1 MKARVMLVLL
11 GLSLFFGGCAKPPD
25 AELSKARSAFSEIEE
40 DKEDLSQEQWWEIQ
54 KAMVAID
61 KEVESQGNKFA
72 LFRSYTRTKELLRE
86 FDETSEAVEAGTVF
100 STQGQGGSTELEC
113 QCTCFPKK

>member
-1 MKARVMLVLL
+1 MKARVMLILL

-25 AELSKARSAFSEIEE
+25 AEIDRARRTFSKIEE
-40 DKEDLSQEQWWEIQ
+40 DKGDLNQGQWWEVQ
-54 KAMVAID
+54 KARAAID
-61 KEVESQGNKFA
+61 KEVESQGKKFA

-86 FDETSEAVEAGTVF
+86 FDEISEAVEAGTVF

-113 QCTCFPKK
+113 QCTCFPKR